1 MYSDYKTWLYNYV
14 NLRGWAKPKIV
25 EQIILIMIMIL
36 DFNLIIQLQKEDC
49 DILTKSGVAINGVA
63 IARSNLNRKLQAIED
78 STYEGREFVFT
89 SDEAERVSW
98 DPRLGDRITTP
109 TLGTNS
115 ITEIIPQI
123 ALGKLIGYRVR
134 TG

>member
-1 MYSDYKTWLYNYV
+1 MLKE
-14 NLRGWAKPKIV
+14 A
-25 EQIILIMIMIL
+25 
-36 DFNLIIQLQKEDC
+36 FNLIIQLQKEDC

-123 ALGKLIGYRVR
+123 ALGQLIGYRVR